1 MLMAGVTLL
10 LAPPLSRR
18 AAAATGVD
26 DGAASG
32 AEAAAEQPPSYT
44 PGFRIQVIATP
55 SPLKSVRARLRAERV
70 TGCPAEI
77 EWEEGLYKVRVGA
90 FASHPAAVRALSG
103 FADSLA
109 GAWVT
114 GTVVRRDEITATEQA
129 LAAIE
134 DGE

>member
-26 DGAASG
+26 DDASG

-90 FASHPAAVRALSG
+90 FASRPAAVRALSG

-129 LAAIE
+129 LAATE